1 MLADHRAAGE
11 TVQVNHRW
19 SRSIASRVLSGS
31 AVMAVLLAFAVPA
44 HAAAEPRLESAS
56 LASAPE
62 TKAAIGMPRLAALDG
77 FTPGNIIDDGVFFNS
92 ATMSEDDIQRFLEAR
107 VPNCQSGYTCLKDW
121 RDTSR
126 TTAADAMCGPYSGA
140 ADERASRIIFKVA
153 QACGINP
160 QVILATLQKEQG
172 LVTHTWPSDWRY
184 RIAMGQGCP
193 DTAACDT
200 RYYGFFNQVYGAAWQ
215 FKRYAN
221 PPGTS
226 RYFTW
231 YAPGNTWNI
240 QFNPNANCGSS
251 PVFVANQATA
261 DLYYYTPY
269 QPNAAA
275 LAAGTGTGDGCS
287 AYGNRNF
294 YYYFTE
300 WFGTVRGTGM
310 VLVRTAANPAV
321 YLVSNGR
328 RWHVTDGDNLASL
341 SSVFGQVYTV
351 TDGYLSG
358 FTASGDTG
366 PVLRDDSTG
375 EIAYFQDGQ
384 RHRLASCDL
393 VSRWGGDCAAPVS
406 VAGSLFQRA
415 SPGSEMTAYYRV
427 AGTTQWGRIESSSTV
442 TPMWNE
448 AAARAAN
455 GDPGTPIYAAS
466 LSRGVLASKTKS
478 PLFFAPAQV
487 VKSTGGDKV
496 YMTIDAGSLV
506 WVRSWNDLA
515 EYNRDASTM
524 AVVSDAD
531 LFGRYRE
538 VGEVRPLLNCDGST
552 FFPGSGVIYPLPD
565 PSVSGLSA
573 MNAGSPTCAQFTRGP
588 AMGKAPLI
596 KVAGRTSVAAVDGN
610 TRRVAATW
618 SSLTAYMNGTDMT
631 IATVSA
637 ASFDGLRGGAPIA
650 DGEIVKGTA
659 ATLSLVSGTTAMPLP
674 SFDLARDAGMRT
686 DFVSLADAEIAK
698 LTPAGSPL
706 GVWISCAGTIFAV
719 GSGGLTAVATSAAQG
734 FPVPQLSAAACQ
746 RFTVRA
752 GTLQTVFVKSS
763 SSDKVYVATGGVY
776 RHVQSWATLQSLANG
791 NPTVL
796 TLSPST
802 VAGLPL
808 GQPMS

>member
-1 MLADHRAAGE
+1 
-11 TVQVNHRW
+11 
-19 SRSIASRVLSGS
+19 
-31 AVMAVLLAFAVPA
+31 
-44 HAAAEPRLESAS
+44 
-56 LASAPE
+56 
-62 TKAAIGMPRLAALDG
+62 
-77 FTPGNIIDDGVFFNS
+77 
-92 ATMSEDDIQRFLEAR
+92 MSESDIQRFLEVR
-107 VPNCQSGYTCLKDW
+107 VPSCQAGYTCLKDW

-126 TTAADAMCGPYSGA
+126 TTAADAMCGPYTGA
-140 ADERASRIIFKVA
+140 TDERASRIIYKVA

-240 QFNPNANCGSS
+240 QYNPASSCGSS

-275 LAAGTGTGDGCS
+275 LAAGTGTGDDCS

-294 YYYFTE
+294 YHYFTE
-300 WFGTVRGTGM
+300 WFGTVRGSGM
-310 VLVRTAANPAV
+310 VLVRTATDPAV
-321 YLVSNGR
+321 YLISNGR
-328 RWHVTDGDNLASL
+328 RWHVSDGDDLASL
-341 SSVFGQVYTV
+341 SSVFGPVYTV
-351 TDGYLSG
+351 TDGYISG
-358 FTASGDTG
+358 ITASGTTG
-366 PVLRDDSTG
+366 AVLRDESTG

-393 VSRWGGDCAAPVS
+393 VSRWGGNCAAPVS

-415 SPGSEMTAYYRV
+415 SVGSEMTAYYRIL
-427 AGTTQWGRIESSSTV
+427 GTTQWGRIESPTSV

-455 GDPGTPIYAAS
+455 GDPGTPIYAAF
-466 LSRGVLASKTKS
+466 LSRGVLASKTRA

-487 VKSTGGDKV
+487 VKAAGGDKV

-506 WVRSWNDLA
+506 WVRSWRDLT

-524 AVVSDAD
+524 AVVPDAE

-538 VGEVRPLLNCDGST
+538 VGDVRPLLNCDGTT
-552 FFPGSGVIYPLPD
+552 FFPGSGVIYPLSD
-565 PSVSGLSA
+565 PNSSGLSA
-573 MNAGSPTCAQFTRGP
+573 MTAASPTCAQFTRGP
-588 AMGKAPLI
+588 AMGKVPLM
-596 KVAGRTSVAAVDGN
+596 KVAGRASVAAVDGN

-618 SSLTAYMNGTDMT
+618 SSLSAYLGGAPAT

-637 ASFDGLRGGAPIA
+637 ATYDAFAGGAPIA
-650 DGEIVKGTA
+650 DGEIVKGSA
-659 ATLSLVSGTTAMPLP
+659 PTLSLVSGITAVPVP
-674 SFDLARDAGMRT
+674 SFDLARDAGMRVDYVT
-686 DFVSLADAEIAK
+686 LADSEIAR
-698 LTPAGSPL
+698 LTVAGSPL
-706 GVWISCAGTIFAV
+706 GMWISCDGVRGTD
-719 GSGGLTAVATSAAQG
+719 GSGISCL
-734 FPVPQLSAAACQ
+734 
-746 RFTVRA
+746 
-752 GTLQTVFVKSS
+752 
-763 SSDKVYVATGGVY
+763 
-776 RHVQSWATLQSLANG
+776 
-791 NPTVL
+791 
-796 TLSPST
+796 
-802 VAGLPL
+802 AGLCRPAAVL
-808 GQPMS
+808 RCL